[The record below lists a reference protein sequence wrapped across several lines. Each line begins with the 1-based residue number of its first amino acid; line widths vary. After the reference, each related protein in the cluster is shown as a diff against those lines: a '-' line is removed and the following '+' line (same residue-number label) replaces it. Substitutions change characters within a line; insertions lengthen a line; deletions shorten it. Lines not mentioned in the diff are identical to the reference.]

1 LYGKERISIINIV
14 LTFQSMNDLQT
25 SFMFMTMGVVPILVS
40 TIAFLPKTKVP
51 WPLPADY
58 GDGRTV
64 AMGNSSTR
72 HRTPASEGTN

>member
-1 LYGKERISIINIV
+1 
-14 LTFQSMNDLQT
+14 MNDIQT

-58 GDGRTV
+58 GDGRSV
-64 AMGNSSTR
+64 AGGSSTR
-72 HRTPASEGTN
+72 HRQSTSEGISLFCM